1 MEIGN
6 QYVNC
11 ANLKNRREIREDGKP
26 QIQTKQKKKK
36 NTHTHTHTKGQALI
50 KGKRKKVKTWSDRRN
65 IGELKA

>member
-36 NTHTHTHTKGQALI
+36 KHTHTHTKGQALI

>member
-6 QYVNC
+6 LYVNC
-11 ANLKNRREIREDGKP
+11 ANLKNRREIREDGNP
-26 QIQTKQKKKK
+26 QIQTKKK
-36 NTHTHTHTKGQALI
+36 HTHTHTKGQALI

>member
-6 QYVNC
+6 QYVNY
-11 ANLKNRREIREDGKP
+11 ATLKNRREIREQGKP
-26 QIQTKQKKKK
+26 QIKTKQKKKK
-36 NTHTHTHTKGQALI
+36 KHTHTHTKGQALI

>member
-1 MEIGN
+1 M
-6 QYVNC
+6 NC

-26 QIQTKQKKKK
+26 QIQTKPKKKK
-36 NTHTHTHTKGQALI
+36 KHTHTHTKGQALI

>member
-36 NTHTHTHTKGQALI
+36 NTHTKGQALI

>member
-26 QIQTKQKKKK
+26 QIQTKPKKKK
-36 NTHTHTHTKGQALI
+36 KKHTHTH
-50 KGKRKKVKTWSDRRN
+50 KRASFDKREKKKSEN
-65 IGELKA
+65 ME